1 VKIFLGGTR
10 KVNRLSGEVIELM
23 HSYIDQNSEFL
34 VGDAPGSDKAF
45 QVFLANYEC
54 PVIVFSSAP
63 YVRNNVGNW
72 PTQLLDSGLK
82 TKSNAMHSI
91 KDRAMGELCGI
102 ALMMWDSQS
111 VGTLTNILD
120 VVSQGKTAYL
130 YNWSDSELIHI
141 TDQIKLDDFL
151 LSNVELGNQAMKRLR
166 RDKKRVDKLK
176 KSDSPKTD
184 TLF

>member
-10 KVNRLSGEVIELM
+10 KVNRLPGEVIELM
-23 HSYIDQNSEFL
+23 ENYIYQKSEFL

-45 QVFLANYEC
+45 QAFLAKYDC
-54 PVIVFSSAP
+54 QVTVFSSAP
-63 YVRNNVGNW
+63 YVRNNEGNW

-91 KDRAMGELCGI
+91 KDRAMGELCDS

-120 VVSQGKTAYL
+120 VISQGKTAYL
-130 YNWSDSELIHI
+130 YNWPDSELIHI
-141 TDQIKLDDFL
+141 TDQIELDNLL
-151 LSNVELGNQAMKRLR
+151 LSNVELGSQAMKRLR
-166 RDKKRVDKLK
+166 RDKKRITKLN
-176 KSDSPKTD
+176 KSDLPKTD

>member
-10 KVNRLSGEVIELM
+10 KVNRLPGEVIELM
-23 HSYIDQNSEFL
+23 ENYIHQKSEFL

-45 QVFLANYEC
+45 QAFLAKYDC
-54 PVIVFSSAP
+54 QVTVFSSAP
-63 YVRNNVGNW
+63 YVRNNEGNW

-91 KDRAMGELCGI
+91 KDRAMGELCNS

-111 VGTLTNILD
+111 VGTLTNVLD
-120 VVSQGKTAYL
+120 VISQGKTAYL

-141 TDQIKLDDFL
+141 TDQMELDNLL
-151 LSNVELGNQAMKRLR
+151 LSNVELGSQAMKRLR
-166 RDKKRVDKLK
+166 RDKKRITKLH
-176 KSDSPKTD
+176 KSDLPKTD